1 MNYSNHPGNKEY
13 RQLLRKTRT
22 PMEVKLW
29 KHLCKRQ
36 VDGYK
41 FRQQHGFGPYVLDF
55 YCPEL
60 RLCIEL
66 DGEVHNT
73 PEAKQKDSERTEF
86 LKYNKIHVLRFK
98 NEEVDKNIET
108 VIERI
113 RMYIE
118 KIKSTGSALSTCSDP
133 QPPNLGGMETGKWKL
148 IVLDDDPTGIQTVHG
163 CLLITRWDE
172 ESVRLGFEDSEP
184 FFYILTN
191 TRAMTREEAARVTRE
206 AMEMVIKVNQDYGYH
221 LIIVSR
227 SDSCL
232 RGHFPLETDVMRQCL
247 VEHGYTVAEK
257 TPFCPAFIEAGR
269 VTIEGIHYMRDGK
282 QLIPVSQTEF
292 ARDNVFAYHTSILT
306 EYIKEKGANPDDY
319 EIVNAESYDELY
331 RYARHLTSAL
341 RLHPSSLKHQPSA
354 IVIRSS
360 SSLPKA
366 LSGISDIPLLD
377 RSILTPQPSALT
389 PQPSALSPQPSP
401 LTPLNPGCFIVGSH
415 VKKTTQ
421 QLEQLL
427 QAEGTCAIEVDVQRI
442 LDDAA
447 LLMSETL
454 ETIRQVAEMGLT
466 PVVYTSRQEIRL
478 DDADQRQRLGQ
489 QVSDFLV
496 DIVYRLP
503 FTPSYLVGKGGITS
517 HDILTKGLGITS
529 ARVLGQVIPSVPCV
543 MAPHFPY
550 IIFPGNVGNEES
562 LREVYQ
568 KLKG

>member
-1 MNYSNHPGNKEY
+1 MRNE
-13 RQLLRKTRT
+13 
-22 PMEVKLW
+22 
-29 KHLCKRQ
+29 
-36 VDGYK
+36 
-41 FRQQHGFGPYVLDF
+41 
-55 YCPEL
+55 
-60 RLCIEL
+60 
-66 DGEVHNT
+66 
-73 PEAKQKDSERTEF
+73 
-86 LKYNKIHVLRFK
+86 
-98 NEEVDKNIET
+98 NEEMK
-108 VIERI
+108 
-113 RMYIE
+113 
-118 KIKSTGSALSTCSDP
+118 
-133 QPPNLGGMETGKWKL
+133 KWKMV
-148 IVLDDDPTGIQTVHG
+148 VLDDDPTGIQTVHG

-172 ESVRLGFEDSEP
+172 ESVRLGFQDSEP

-191 TRAMTREEAARVTRE
+191 TRAMTREDAEQVTRE
-206 AMEMVIKVNQDYGYH
+206 AMEMVVKVNQDYGYQ

-247 VEHGYTVAEK
+247 VEHGYSVYEK

-269 VTIEGIHYMRDGK
+269 VTIDGIHYMRDGK

-319 EIVNAESYDELY
+319 EIVDAESYDELY
-331 RYARHLTSAL
+331 RFARHLTSDILPQTSDL
-341 RLHPSSLKHQPSA
+341 RPHPSA

-366 LSGISDIPLLD
+366 ISSISDQPLLD
-377 RSILTPQPSALT
+377 RSILKQEGV
-389 PQPSALSPQPSP
+389 
-401 LTPLNPGCFIVGSH
+401 GCFIVGSH
-415 VKKTTQ
+415 VKKTTL

-442 LDDAA
+442 LDDSA

-454 ETIRQVAEMGLT
+454 DTIRQVVEIGLT

-478 DDADQRQRLGQ
+478 DDADQRQHLGQ

-517 HDILTKGLGITS
+517 HDILTKGLGIRS
-529 ARVLGQVIPSVPCV
+529 ARVLGQVIASVPCV

-550 IIFPGNVGNEES
+550 IIFPGNVGNEDS
-562 LREVYQ
+562 LREVYL
-568 KLKG
+568 KLR

>member
-1 MNYSNHPGNKEY
+1 MNIKE
-13 RQLLRKTRT
+13 
-22 PMEVKLW
+22 
-29 KHLCKRQ
+29 
-36 VDGYK
+36 
-41 FRQQHGFGPYVLDF
+41 
-55 YCPEL
+55 
-60 RLCIEL
+60 I
-66 DGEVHNT
+66 
-73 PEAKQKDSERTEF
+73 
-86 LKYNKIHVLRFK
+86 
-98 NEEVDKNIET
+98 NE
-108 VIERI
+108 I
-113 RMYIE
+113 R
-118 KIKSTGSALSTCSDP
+118 GLHDAGSDP
-133 QPPNLGGMETGKWKL
+133 QPPNLGGMETGKWKMV
-148 IVLDDDPTGIQTVHG
+148 VLDDDPTGIQTVHG

-191 TRAMTREEAARVTRE
+191 TRAMTREKAAEVTRE
-206 AMEMVIKVNQDYGYH
+206 AMEMVIKVNQDYGYR

-331 RYARHLTSAL
+331 RYARHLTSDII
-341 RLHPSSLKHQPSA
+341 PQTSSLIPQPSA

-377 RSILTPQPSALT
+377 RSILSPQTSP
-389 PQPSALSPQPSP
+389 LSPQPSAINPP
-401 LTPLNPGCFIVGSH
+401 LYVVGSH

-529 ARVLGQVIPSVPCV
+529 ARVLGQIIPSVPCV
-543 MAPHFPY
+543 MASHFPY

-562 LREVYQ
+562 LREVYL
-568 KLKG
+568 KLK